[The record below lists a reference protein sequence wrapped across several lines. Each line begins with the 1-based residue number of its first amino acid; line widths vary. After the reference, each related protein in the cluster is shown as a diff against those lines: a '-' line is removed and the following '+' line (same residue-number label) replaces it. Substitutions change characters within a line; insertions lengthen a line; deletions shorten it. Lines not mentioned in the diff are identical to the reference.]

1 MTTIT
6 EMLAQR
12 EDRGEPLFL
21 CDFSPPKGADMSAIE
36 RVMAVGADCVSVAYS
51 PGKAVRVD
59 PAVVAHLIRQR
70 GDQEAIFTLAC
81 RDMNKLAIQN
91 HLLGAQLL
99 GVENVLVLQGD
110 RFTER
115 DTALMKEVRDFT
127 PTGLIRAITAMNEG
141 TDFRGTSLRAP
152 TAFCIGAT
160 IDLGRGPIEREVAL
174 ATRKVDAGADFLIT
188 QTFFDVDMAKR
199 FLEAYRTHTGIVFP
213 KPIFYGLQILEQD
226 GLIFG
231 DVPEATRHE
240 LEQGRPGTEIALE
253 QLRSYAD
260 NGLTNVYLVP
270 PILKGGRRDYA
281 AAQELLEAFRR

>member
-1 MTTIT
+1 MATII

-12 EDRGEPLFL
+12 KGKPLFL
-21 CDFSPPKGADMSAIE
+21 CDFSPPKGADLSTIE

-59 PAVVAHLIRQR
+59 SAVVAHLIRQR
-70 GDQEAIFTLAC
+70 GDQEAIFTLTC

-99 GVENVLVLQGD
+99 GVDNVLVLQGD

-115 DTALMKEVRDFT
+115 DATLMKEVMDFT
-127 PTGLIRAITAMNEG
+127 PTGLIRAIAAMNEG
-141 TDFRGTSLRAP
+141 TDFRGTNLRAP

-160 IDLGRGPIEREVAL
+160 IDLGRGPMEREVAL
-174 ATRKVDAGADFLIT
+174 AARKVEAGADFFIT
-188 QTFFDVDMAKR
+188 QTFFDVGMPRR
-199 FLEAYRTHTGIVFP
+199 FLEAYHTCTGTAFP
-213 KPIFYGLQILEQD
+213 RPIFYGLQILVQD

-231 DVPEATRHE
+231 DVPEATRRE

-253 QLRSYAD
+253 QLRSYVD
-260 NGLTNVYLVP
+260 SGMQGIYLVP

-281 AAQELLEAFRR
+281 AAQQLLDAFPS

>member
-1 MTTIT
+1 MATII

-12 EDRGEPLFL
+12 EEKPLFL
-21 CDFSPPKGADMSAIE
+21 CDFSPPKGADMSTLE

-70 GDQEAIFTLAC
+70 GDQEAMFTLAC

-127 PTGLIRAITAMNEG
+127 PTGLIRAIAAMNEG
-141 TDFRGTSLRAP
+141 TDFRGSSLRAP

-160 IDLGRGPIEREVAL
+160 IDLGRGPMEVAL
-174 ATRKVDAGADFLIT
+174 AVRKVDAGADFFIT
-188 QTFFDVDMAKR
+188 QTFFDVGMAKR
-199 FLEAYRTHTGIVFP
+199 FLDTYHTHTGTTFP
-213 KPIFYGLQILEQD
+213 RPIFYGLQILVQD

-253 QLRSYAD
+253 QLRSYVD
-260 NGLTNVYLVP
+260 NAMQGIYLVP